1 MGLYRH
7 PPKKAE
13 RSAFER
19 NPGEK
24 QVLLLLFL
32 SVVPEKC
39 HILFFSQRGG
49 SASLSVVTPLR
60 GSTRMP

>member
-19 NPGEK
+19 TPGEK

-39 HILFFSQRGG
+39 HILFFPNVVGQR
-49 SASLSVVTPLR
+49 LCLLVPH
-60 GSTRMP
+60 